1 MVVSTNER
9 TLISALIPPG
19 PGHIDTVFSIAFEN
33 AEEAFQFGWLCCS
46 LPYDF
51 FVRTTGKT
59 HFRRDLADL
68 LPWPDLVG
76 VEPFAIPRIA
86 ALTCV
91 TQAYEASWN
100 QITAHHDRIS
110 LNFSKEDPRLK
121 HPRLTRAWSLSTPL
135 RTDYIRRQALVELD
149 ALAALVLGLT
159 E

>member
-1 MVVSTNER
+1 
-9 TLISALIPPG
+9 
-19 PGHIDTVFSIAFEN
+19 
-33 AEEAFQFGWLCCS
+33 FGWLCCS

-91 TQAYEASWN
+91 THAYEASWN

-159 E
+159 EDELVTIYRVQFPVLRQYERENFFDQAGRLVPNEVKK